1 MTGKKIVK
9 IFLIFLVIL
18 TLSIWIYSN
27 FFKKMDINETLENN
41 TEDTI
46 YSSNLMENVNYS
58 SIDADGK
65 EYIIT
70 ALKGE
75 IDYANPN
82 IIYLTKVKAL
92 IKLKNSQNV
101 SIISEYGKYNSE
113 SYDTIF
119 SKNVKINYLDHKITG
134 EYLDFSLER
143 NLMLIS
149 KKVIYSNLDN
159 ILKADVIEIDIKT
172 KNTKIFMYEE
182 DKKVKV
188 KNKEQNGNN

>member
-1 MTGKKIVK
+1 MLCFTFI
-9 IFLIFLVIL
+9 
-18 TLSIWIYSN
+18 
-27 FFKKMDINETLENN
+27 
-41 TEDTI
+41 
-46 YSSNLMENVNYS
+46 
-58 SIDADGK
+58 
-65 EYIIT
+65 
-70 ALKGE
+70 
-75 IDYANPN
+75 

-119 SKNVKINYLDHKITG
+119 SKNVKINYLDHEITG

>member
-1 MTGKKIVK
+1 MKGIKIVK
-9 IFLIFLVIL
+9 IFFIFFIILI
-18 TLSIWIYSN
+18 LSIWIYSK
-27 FFKKMDINETLENN
+27 FFKKIEVNETLEKV
-41 TEDTI
+41 TEDTV
-46 YSSNLMENVNYS
+46 YSSNIMENVNYS

-70 ALKGE
+70 AIKGE

-82 IIYLTKVKAL
+82 KIYLTKVKAL
-92 IKLKNSQNV
+92 IKLKNSENV
-101 SIISEYGKYNSE
+101 TITSDYGKYNSE
-113 SYDTIF
+113 NYDTIF
-119 SKNVKINYLDHKITG
+119 SKNVKINYQDHKITG

-149 KKVIYSNLDN
+149 KKVTYSNLDN
-159 ILKADVIEIDIKT
+159 ILKADVIEVDIKT

-182 DKKVKV
+182 DKKVRV

>member
-1 MTGKKIVK
+1 MTGIRIVK
-9 IFLIFLVIL
+9 IFFILFVIL
-18 TLSIWIYSN
+18 TLCIWIYSKI
-27 FFKKMDINETLENN
+27 FKKIEISETLEKIP
-41 TEDTI
+41 EDTV
-46 YSSNLMENVNYS
+46 YSSNIIENVNYS
-58 SIDADGK
+58 STDADGK
-65 EYIIT
+65 EYVIT

-75 IDYANPN
+75 IDYENPSK
-82 IIYLTKVKAL
+82 IYLTKVKAL
-92 IKLKNSQNV
+92 IRLKNSENV
-101 SIISEYGKYNSE
+101 TITSEYGKYNSE
-113 SYDTIF
+113 NYDTIF
-119 SKNVKINYLDHKITG
+119 SKNVRINYLDHEITG